1 MKKLLS
7 ATSAAA
13 LLVGLGL
20 APAYANPTV
29 KDSDYVHD
37 LVDIYFEEEVEDN
50 RDVYVES
57 YNAAVLSENYQYGH
71 VYYPEIY
78 IYEYRPGDVNS
89 GSITMGD
96 SMENA
101 AGQFSYVV
109 NTGWQNVNQAAA
121 SIAANADVTF
131 TSND

>member
-13 LLVGLGL
+13 LVVGLVGT
-20 APAYANPTV
+20 AFANPTV
-29 KDSDYVHD
+29 KDSYDVYD
-37 LVDIYFEEEVEDN
+37 LVDIYFYDEIEDN

-57 YNAAVLSENYQYGH
+57 YNAAVLSENYQYGE
-71 VYYPEIY
+71 VYYPDIY
-78 IYEYRPGDVNS
+78 IYEYRSGDVNS
-89 GSITMGD
+89 GSIDMDG
-96 SMENA
+96 SMEDA

-131 TSND
+131 DSD

>member
-13 LLVGLGL
+13 LVIGLVS
-20 APAYANPTV
+20 PAFANPTV
-29 KDSDYVHD
+29 KDSYDVYD
-37 LVDIYFEEEVEDN
+37 LVDIYFYDEIEDN

-57 YNAAVLSENYQYGH
+57 YNAAVLSENYQYGE
-71 VYYPEIY
+71 VYYPDIY
-78 IYEYRPGDVNS
+78 IYEYRSGDVNS
-89 GSITMGD
+89 GSIDMDD
-96 SMENA
+96 SMEDA

-131 TSND
+131 DSD

>member
-13 LLVGLGL
+13 LVIGLVT
-20 APAYANPTV
+20 PAFANPTV
-29 KDSDYVHD
+29 KDSYDVRD
-37 LVDIYFEEEVEDN
+37 LVDIYFYGDVEDN
-50 RDVYVES
+50 DDVYVEA
-57 YNAAVLSENYQYGH
+57 YNAAVLSENYQYGY

>member
-13 LLVGLGL
+13 LLIGLGL

-29 KDSDYVHD
+29 KNSDYVHD
-37 LVDIYFEEEVEDN
+37 LVDIYFKGDIERND
-50 RDVYVES
+50 DVYVES
-57 YNAAVLSENYQYGH
+57 FNAAVLSENYQYGY
-71 VYYPEIY
+71 VYYPYIY
-78 IYEYRPGDVNS
+78 IYEGGVGDVNS
-89 GSITMGD
+89 GRIDMD
-96 SMENA
+96 NAMEDA
-101 AGQFSYVV
+101 AGQFSNVV

-131 TSND
+131 DSD